1 MFRGANKVSW
11 TGYNISNETGWI
23 TTLVHKAAHMWPQ
36 DMQDSSRFIH
46 CQVTLLKSLFRK
58 GWRQNVLT
66 ALLCAPTKKSVKKRS
81 IVLIQLHKRL
91 EGAMLGTECVKNQVP
106 SLYAE
111 KRAWS
116 TSFHGNFL
124 WWKDSKSFWLRQTC
138 ALPHTVKI
146 TMNHPLKFS
155 QLKFPHLKKK
165 KMEII
170 MPSHESRFSWL

>member
-1 MFRGANKVSW
+1 
-11 TGYNISNETGWI
+11 
-23 TTLVHKAAHMWPQ
+23 MWPQ

-66 ALLCAPTKKSVKKRS
+66 ALLCAPTKKSVKKS

-165 KMEII
+165 KNGNNNAFPWVKIFLII
-170 MPSHESRFSWL
+170 TDRNLSHTHLSKKEYLLENDRTGSDAKG